1 VWSTSHSKLIR
12 RDHALSVE
20 RQKPM
25 WGQHHI
31 PGSYDE
37 ITHFLWKDK
46 GQRGVNI
53 PFQAHTTRPR
63 TRCGKTTADMGSASH
78 PMLIRRDHAQTV
90 EAQRPTWGQQPILS
104 SYDEITHN
112 LWKDKGRR
120 QVSMPSQEITHC
132 LWKDKDRRGVS
143 IPLQAHTTRSRTSC
157 GKTKADVGSASHQRF
172 IRRDHAQS
180 DKGQRG
186 STSHCRLIQ
195 RDHAQSV
202 EGQRPKWVNI
212 LCPLALLA
220 LVPASL
226 TPLVFV
232 LADLAPPALVLA
244 LLVLVLAG
252 LASLALV
259 LDGRLHSRSFL
270 LTWSRWRSFSLAWT
284 RGRSVVALPGLAPLA
299 HVLTGPALPAT
310 VLATCTP
317 RHTFLPVCTRS
328 LPLVLACA
336 YPRSPALVYA

>member
-1 VWSTSHSKLIR
+1 
-12 RDHALSVE
+12 VE
-20 RQKPM
+20 
-25 WGQHHI
+25 G
-31 PGSYDE
+31 
-37 ITHFLWKDK
+37 
-46 GQRGVNI
+46 
-53 PFQAHTTRPR
+53 
-63 TRCGKTTADMGSASH
+63 
-78 PMLIRRDHAQTV
+78 
-90 EAQRPTWGQQPILS
+90 QRPTWGQHPIAG
-104 SYDEITHN
+104 SYNEITHL
-112 LWKDKGRR
+112 LWKDKGR
-120 QVSMPSQEITHC
+120 C
-132 LWKDKDRRGVS
+132 GVS
-143 IPLQAHTTRSRTSC
+143 IPSKVDTTRSRTIC
-157 GKTKADVGSASHQRF
+157 GRTKANVGQHPIA
-172 IRRDHAQS
+172 
-180 DKGQRG
+180 G
-186 STSHCRLIQ
+186 LYVQ

-284 RGRSVVALPGLAPLA
+284 RGRSVLALPGLAPLA